1 MAMFPLRLLP
11 ATLLLVA
18 LGAQAQDAAAGRT
31 MARACTPC
39 HGPIGLSN
47 QPEIPNL
54 AGQPPAYITAQ
65 LRAFR
70 AGTRRNEVMAVMA
83 KPLTDDEIA
92 NLAAWF
98 SSIHLEAQAPP

>member
-1 MAMFPLRLLP
+1 MYFYRLIFAGSMFL
-11 ATLLLVA
+11 A

-31 MARACTPC
+31 MARSCAPC
-39 HGPIGLSN
+39 HGALGMSN
-47 QPEIPNL
+47 QPEIPHL
-54 AGQPPAYITAQ
+54 AGQPPAYTAAQ

-98 SSIHLEAQAPP
+98 SSIPVEARTPP